1 MNRSLPSTKNDLATE
16 LSIFENLPIL
26 YEDDPEWDM
35 GEANLHAVIEHL
47 MRYGLTFHFL
57 DQSQYRVFSNL
68 NLHYQPKFPS
78 VYISPDVMICTP
90 FDSKKEDFKSYL
102 IGRDGPA
109 PKLVSEVLS
118 EETAK
123 ERDLDEKVYL
133 YAMIGVQEYILVDEF
148 GQFLPQRLLLKR
160 LQPDRTWKD
169 KQDADDGV
177 TSELGFRLIWD
188 DDGQL
193 RVVNA
198 ATGEKYVRPGEAH
211 QRIQELRLEN
221 QCLKS
226 RAKESKPQRKTKQNQ
241 RRRRK

>member
-1 MNRSLPSTKNDLATE
+1 MNRSFQPTKNDLATQ

-35 GEANLHAVIEHL
+35 GEANLHAVVEHL
-47 MRYGLTFHFL
+47 LRYGLTFHFV
-57 DQSQYRVFSNL
+57 DQPQFRVFSNL

-78 VYISPDVMICTP
+78 VYISPDVMVCTP
-90 FDSKKEDFKSYL
+90 FDAEKEDFKSYL

-109 PKLVSEVLS
+109 PRLVSEVLS

-133 YAMIGVQEYILVDEF
+133 YAMIGVQEYILVDES

-169 KQDADDGV
+169 EQDADRGV

-188 DDGQL
+188 HDGQL
-193 RVVNA
+193 RVINT
-198 ATGEKYVRPGEAH
+198 ATGERYVRPGEA
-211 QRIQELRLEN
+211 QQEIWDLRLEN
-221 QCLKS
+221 ERLKA
-226 RAKESKPQRKTKQNQ
+226 RAKQSKPKPKQNPK